1 MISIKIK
8 KKIRLTVMICS
19 VLLLIGCVI
28 FLIYY
33 LGIQPYHSKQ
43 LNNKYKSLYY
53 SVSDSPES
61 DGNNEVIDDD
71 SSENTPVD
79 INLDKSY
86 EEGAKGSDGILLKF
100 SKLIEI
106 NSDIRGWLKVP
117 GTNIDYPVMQSTGD
131 SEFYLKHDFEGG
143 HDKNGCLYI
152 QSNSKIKPRSKNL
165 VIHGHNM
172 DSTGMMFHQLLKY
185 KDIEFYKQHPV
196 ITFDTLYKE
205 SKWKIIGYMRV
216 AGDFESSDGFN
227 YLQSTFQTKEQFL
240 NFVYQIEIRSS
251 YKCPVDINEKD
262 SLLMLSTC
270 SYEVHDY
277 RTVVVCRKLRKN
289 ESSDVDT
296 SLTHYNKN
304 VLYPSSWYKK
314 YGGEKPTV
322 TSFENAMSFNE
333 IDWYDGSLEVESSV
347 NKTCEVDGYN
357 FKILSNSAV
366 SFEGV
371 KDYSIKS
378 LEIPST
384 IKFQGRVFDV
394 TTLSKKAFDNLT
406 KLKHLKIG
414 NKVEIIP
421 KKAFVNCPKLE
432 EVIIGDSVNT
442 IEEKAFYKL
451 SNLKYIKIRS
461 NNLDSLEEN
470 AFSKIYVR
478 AKFKVPK
485 SMSKAYTKLINKCV
499 PINKFKFKEY
509 SEDANK

>member
-1 MISIKIK
+1 MISINNK
-8 KKIRLTVMICS
+8 KKIRLAVMICS
-19 VLLLIGCVI
+19 FLLLIGCIV

-33 LGIQPYHSKQ
+33 LGIQPYYSRQ

-53 SVSDSPES
+53 SASDSHES
-61 DGNNEVIDDD
+61 DDSAEITADN
-71 SSENTPVD
+71 SSENVPID

-86 EEGAKGSDGILLKF
+86 EKGAKGSDGILLKF
-100 SKLIEI
+100 SKLIAI

-117 GTNIDYPVMQSTGD
+117 GTNIDYPVMQSTGN

-143 HDKNGCLYI
+143 RDKNGCLYI

-205 SKWKIIGYMRV
+205 SKWKVIGYMRV
-216 AGDFESSDGFN
+216 SGDFESSDGFN

-240 NFVYQIEIRSS
+240 NFLYQLEVRSS
-251 YKCPVDINEKD
+251 YKCPVDVNEKD

-277 RTVVVCRKLRKN
+277 RTVLICRKVRKN
-289 ESSDVDT
+289 ESSNVDT
-296 SLTHYNKN
+296 SLARYNKN

-314 YGGEKPTV
+314 YGGEKPLI
-322 TSFENAMSFNE
+322 TSFENAMSFSE
-333 IDWYDGSLEVESSV
+333 IDWYDGSLEIESSI
-347 NKTCEVDGYN
+347 NKTCEIDGCNY
-357 FKILSNSAV
+357 KILSDSTV

-371 KDYSIKS
+371 KDSNIKS

-384 IKFQGRVFDV
+384 IEFQGRIFDV
-394 TTLSKKAFDNLT
+394 TTLSKKAFDNLS
-406 KLKHLKIG
+406 KLKFLKIG

-421 KKAFVNCPKLE
+421 KKAFIKCKKLE
-432 EVIIGDSVNT
+432 EVIIGDSVKK
-442 IEEKAFYKL
+442 IEEKAFYRL
-451 SNLKYIKIRS
+451 SKLKYIKIRS
-461 NNLDSLEEN
+461 NVLDIVEEK
-470 AFSKIYVR
+470 AFSKIYIK
-478 AKFKVPK
+478 AKFKLPK
-485 SMSKAYTKLINKCV
+485 SMSKAYIKLINKCV
-499 PINKFKFKEY
+499 PDNTFKFKEY
-509 SEDANK
+509 SADS

>member
-1 MISIKIK
+1 MISIKSK

-79 INLDKSY
+79 INLDKSC
-86 EEGAKGSDGILLKF
+86 EKGAKGADGILLKF
-100 SKLIEI
+100 SKLLEI

-117 GTNIDYPVMQSTGD
+117 GTNIDYPVMQSTGN

-143 HDKNGCLYI
+143 RDKNGCLYI

-216 AGDFESSDGFN
+216 SGDFESSDGFN

-240 NFVYQIEIRSS
+240 NFLYQIEVRSS
-251 YKCPVDINEKD
+251 YKCPVDVNEKD

-277 RTVVVCRKLRKN
+277 RTVVICRKVRKN

-296 SLTHYNKN
+296 SLAHYNKN

-314 YGGEKPTV
+314 YGGDKPTV
-322 TSFENAMSFNE
+322 TSFENAMSYLN
-333 IDWYDGSLEVESSV
+333 G
-347 NKTCEVDGYN
+347 
-357 FKILSNSAV
+357 
-366 SFEGV
+366 
-371 KDYSIKS
+371 
-378 LEIPST
+378 
-384 IKFQGRVFDV
+384 
-394 TTLSKKAFDNLT
+394 NL
-406 KLKHLKIG
+406 
-414 NKVEIIP
+414 
-421 KKAFVNCPKLE
+421 
-432 EVIIGDSVNT
+432 
-442 IEEKAFYKL
+442 IE
-451 SNLKYIKIRS
+451 
-461 NNLDSLEEN
+461 NN
-470 AFSKIYVR
+470 V
-478 AKFKVPK
+478 V
-485 SMSKAYTKLINKCV
+485 M
-499 PINKFKFKEY
+499 
-509 SEDANK
+509 